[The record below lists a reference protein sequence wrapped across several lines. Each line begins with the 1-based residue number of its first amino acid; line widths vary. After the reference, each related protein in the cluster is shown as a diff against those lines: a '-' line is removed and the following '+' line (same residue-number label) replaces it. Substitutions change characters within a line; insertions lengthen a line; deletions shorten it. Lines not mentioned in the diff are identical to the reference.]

1 MKTRMLTFILL
12 VVSAVLVSN
21 QSIAQGTWSDKVSW
35 SYKLQKIDNKSAYVV
50 ATVKLVQGWHIF
62 SVNHDP
68 MKADFT
74 GYATELK
81 FVDSDNFKLIGK
93 VRDGQ
98 KAHVHI
104 DELGEQLYFEETAS
118 FKQKIEIL
126 TDKPF
131 DIKFAAVYQICDEN
145 GCMFPPE
152 QEITLKVSGYDPNK
166 EEEASEDDKMTI
178 NGDFAKDKDGNEYVM
193 YLNEWVKVP
202 QGNTAKFYKNYL
214 ELGGTYENE

>member
-1 MKTRMLTFILL
+1 MSKRIFGFVILAFCVTFF
-12 VVSAVLVSN
+12 SQEAN
-21 QSIAQGTWSDKVSW
+21 AQGTWSDKISW
-35 SYKLQKIDNKSAYVV
+35 TYKLQKIDDQSAFVI
-50 ATVKLVQGWHIF
+50 ATAKLVPGWHIF
-62 SVNHDP
+62 SVSHDP

-74 GYATELK
+74 GYPTEIKL
-81 FVDSDNFKLIGK
+81 DESSNFKVLGK
-93 VRDGQ
+93 LKDGQ

-104 DELGEQLYFEETAS
+104 DDLGEQLYFEGTVS

-131 DIKFAAVYQICDEN
+131 DIKFAMVYQICDEN

-152 QEITLKVSGYDPNK
+152 NYVTLKVSGYSPNK
-166 EEEASEDDKMTI
+166 ADVSSENDDMTI
-178 NGDFAKDKDGNEYVM
+178 NGDFAKDKSGNEYVM

-202 QGNTAKFYKNYL
+202 NGNSAKFYKKYL

>member
-1 MKTRMLTFILL
+1 MIARMLMVLSVMF
-12 VVSAVLVSN
+12 VSSY
-21 QSIAQGTWSDKVSW
+21 SIAQGSWSDKVSW
-35 SYKLQKIDNKSAYVV
+35 TYTLQKIDHKSAYVV
-50 ATVKLVQGWHIF
+50 ATAKLVPGWHIF

-81 FVDSDNFKLIGK
+81 FVESGDFKLVGK
-93 VRDGQ
+93 VKDGQ
-98 KAHVHI
+98 KAHLHV
-104 DELGEQLYFEETAS
+104 DDLGEQLYFEGTAS
-118 FKQKIEIL
+118 FKQKIEVL

-152 QEITLKVSGYDPNK
+152 QETTLKVSGYDPNK
-166 EEEASEDDKMTI
+166 KEESTEDDEMTI
-178 NGDFAKDKDGNEYVM
+178 NGDFAKDKEGNEYVM

-202 QGNTAKFYKNYL
+202 NGNTAKFYKNYL